1 MEGLDGVLE
10 GRGWMEGRGWRV
22 GISSMPMRFNICF
35 WQLNSI
41 GSIAES
47 ILETAIGTASKTFA
61 GDYLRPRALGFG
73 EQAEQPSYPYAMSPH
88 VVCISSC
95 IHSP

>member
-1 MEGLDGVLE
+1 M
-10 GRGWMEGRGWRV
+10 

-35 WQLNSI
+35 WQLSI
-41 GSIAES
+41 GSMPMTLKVSLKPPLALQVKPS
-47 ILETAIGTASKTFA
+47 Q